1 MKTVYKITVV
11 VLMLVTSFS
20 INAQAV
26 AGSITLNGKH
36 KTELKLETNSAVQ
49 LFKEFK
55 TEKYQLGFSFKA
67 DDVKPNMYG
76 ETIIF
81 FDFITEVRKDGKL
94 IERIVRSKPIPY
106 FPGEMLVGAE
116 SFDFI
121 GVLASIDSNEKPDFI
136 GTMPAGKYQ
145 ISLMAVPKGVTGEIE
160 PLEMYFML
168 RKRPTR

>member
-1 MKTVYKITVV
+1 MKSLQL
-11 VLMLVTSFS
+11 LMIGILLLSTSVNF
-20 INAQAV
+20 AQEAT
-26 AGSITLNGKH
+26 GQLLINGKS
-36 KTELKLETNSAVQ
+36 KFEIQAETNSAVQ

-55 TEKYQLGFSFKA
+55 TGKYQLGFNFKA

-81 FDFITEVRKDGKL
+81 FDFVTEVRKDGKL
-94 IERIVRSKPIPY
+94 VERIVRSKPIPY

-121 GVLASIDSNEKPDFI
+121 GVLAGIDSNEKPDFI

-145 ISLMAVPKGVTGEIE
+145 ISLMAVPKGVSGEIE
-160 PLEMYFML
+160 PLEVYFIL
-168 RKRPTR
+168 RRRPTR